1 MTLRMNGWMVL
12 PGMGV
17 SVFFC
22 YSVHTN
28 LRYATKHGYG
38 HRFMHF
44 WAQCTCNKSDRITCW
59 ITLVKLLN
67 HEIKGHSDLIMIDLQ
82 CICLSMLFDM
92 TFAESILMRLGSN
105 FTKSLQALLAI
116 GTYIVTCGAGEKRC
130 CQCCRLS
137 YIWCYCLWCILT
149 FGAVTLKVKYRF

>member
-1 MTLRMNGWMVL
+1 MTPRMNEWMVL

-22 YSVHTN
+22 YNVHTN

-38 HRFMHF
+38 HIFMHS

-59 ITLVKLLN
+59 ITPVKSLN

-82 CICLSMLFDM
+82 CTCLSMLFDM
-92 TFAESILMRLGSN
+92 TVAESILMRIGSN
-105 FTKSLQALLAI
+105 FTTSLQALLAI
-116 GTYIVTCGAGEKRC
+116 GTNIVH
-130 CQCCRLS
+130 
-137 YIWCYCLWCILT
+137 CYLWCRWE
-149 FGAVTLKVKYRF
+149 TLLPMLSFFLHLMLLPLVYSNLWCCNSES